1 MVSVLKEYSKLLN
14 KTRGT
19 LTGDEWLKYK
29 TQTKELLFKANRLE
43 VYRILRQ
50 TENLQNNWLKSWVYN
65 DLPFLYKKHKPLRS
79 EIIKMLESAYQD
91 NLARFYQKTSEI
103 LAASSKKEHI
113 EHCFKLMEEFIKSNE
128 NTAQTLSVAFLQFEN
143 LARTNPQYGEQ
154 IKNLIKLGAQNKN
167 NDRKSLDDAFFA
179 LQSIR
184 GEKINRYMSRIVL
197 GQRVHQSDE
206 FPEKWKDVQKI
217 NPDEACLIV
226 LPGNATFT
234 PRAANHY
241 LSCFEELIS
250 RKHDANTACL
260 YAAAYDFG
268 SYFKSDVAQTILFE
282 KHHRLKLE
290 KTIENTEPENVSP
303 TYINEIYEKV
313 FKNRLSNGK
322 DERLPL
328 DKALKNIN
336 RVVVFAHCFGA
347 YTFLKLEEKI
357 DSEMKALKYSKHER
371 AKIFQ
376 NLFCVAYEPYAPL
389 GVSKST
395 MLSFVSANDKVIHAY
410 NHMEEYVKQLSKANR
425 FKTAF
430 FEGKRGNVLIAP
442 KIHATYGDHN
452 YFGMNITADLT
463 SQGSVVMRLMENAIT
478 NAVALSCHNV
488 EKTDLRRLMTGGNI
502 ELENQLDAFQKEGQ
516 TLWQDIKTNFKTNLP
531 ILRAYTAFHTL

>member
-1 MVSVLKEYSKLLN
+1 MVSVLKEYNELLN
-14 KTRGT
+14 KTGGT
-19 LTGDEWLKYK
+19 LTGDKWLKYK
-29 TQTKELLFKANRLE
+29 TQTKELLFKANHLE

-50 TENLQNNWLKSWVYN
+50 TKNLQNNWLKSWVYN

-79 EIIKMLESAYQD
+79 EIIKMLKSAYQD

-103 LAASSKKEHI
+103 LAASSKKEHTAR
-113 EHCFKLMEEFIKSNE
+113 CFELMEEFIRSDE
-128 NTAQTLSVAFLQFEN
+128 NTAQTLSVAFLQLEN
-143 LARTNPQYGEQ
+143 LARINPQYSEQ
-154 IKNLIKLGAQNKN
+154 IKNLISLGAQNKN

-184 GEKINRYMSRIVL
+184 GEKTNRYMSRIIF
-197 GQRVHQSDE
+197 GQRVSKSDA
-206 FPEKWKDVQKI
+206 FPEKWRDVQKI

-226 LPGNATFT
+226 LPGNATLT
-234 PRAANHY
+234 PRAANYY

-250 RKHDANTACL
+250 RNSAARTAHL

-290 KTIENTEPENVSP
+290 KTIENSEPENVSP

-313 FKNRLSNGK
+313 FKNRLSNKKG
-322 DERLPL
+322 ERLPL
-328 DKALKNIN
+328 DVALKNIN

-357 DSEMKALKYSKHER
+357 DSEMKKLKYTKDER

-389 GVSKST
+389 GVSKSK
-395 MLSFVSANDKVIHAY
+395 MLSFVSANDTVIHAY
-410 NHMEEYVKQLSKANR
+410 NHMEEYIKQLAKANQL
-425 FKTAF
+425 KTAF
-430 FEGKRGNVLIAP
+430 FEGKRGNVLITP
-442 KIHATYGDHN
+442 KIRTSHGDHN
-452 YFGMNITADLT
+452 YFGLGVRTDLT
-463 SQGSVVMRLMENAIT
+463 PQGSVLMSLMGNAIT
-478 NAVALSCHNV
+478 NAVALSCENI
-488 EKTDLRRLMTGGNI
+488 EKTDLKRLMTGGNV
-502 ELENQLDAFQKEGQ
+502 EFENQLATFQKEGK
-516 TLWQDIKTNFKTNLP
+516 TLWQEIKTNFKTNLP
-531 ILRAYTAFHTL
+531 ILRTYPSCQTF